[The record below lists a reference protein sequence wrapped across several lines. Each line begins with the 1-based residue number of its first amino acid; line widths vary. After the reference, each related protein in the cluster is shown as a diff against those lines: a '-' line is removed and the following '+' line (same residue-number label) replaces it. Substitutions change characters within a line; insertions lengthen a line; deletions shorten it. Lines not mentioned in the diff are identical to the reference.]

1 MTNTDN
7 PYARDA
13 AEAAEANR
21 IAARLRGLPVPRTPS
36 RAGSVKVTQAS
47 TANMQALA
55 AMRAFFAANDQL
67 PPVAQLAQSMG
78 IAPNAAHWHVQQL
91 AKLGHLEKNVVGKW
105 RFARNAIGAGAQR
118 DGL

>member
-1 MTNTDN
+1 MTQTNN

-21 IAARLRGLPVPRTPS
+21 IAARLRGLPAPRTPS
-36 RAGSVKVTQAS
+36 RVGPVQATKPS
-47 TANMQALA
+47 TANLQALA

-91 AKLGHLEKNVVGKW
+91 AKLGHLEKNAVGKW
-105 RFARNAIGAGAQR
+105 RFARAVSTAGASQ
-118 DGL
+118 